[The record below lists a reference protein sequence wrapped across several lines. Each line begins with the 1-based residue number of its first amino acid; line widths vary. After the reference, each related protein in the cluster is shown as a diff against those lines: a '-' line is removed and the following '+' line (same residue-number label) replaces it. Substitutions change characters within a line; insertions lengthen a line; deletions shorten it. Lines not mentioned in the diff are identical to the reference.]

1 MTLYENREK
10 ERERER
16 EPERTENGG
25 PQKVDFLSTRTPE
38 GRGPEGWALWRLKL
52 LLPKWL
58 GMVVGGLFG
67 TLETFRHF
75 GYSNFFL
82 GRIFVFVT
90 LLSQYLWNFCF
101 HDCTQKLTCTNLVH
115 PRCRRIY
122 IFSGWTLQEV
132 KLLIWTVAFLLEY
145 LGFWCSKRDM
155 CQSYGYLSQAFGRC
169 QNHPKA
175 RKPGIWIWAQKL
187 TEWHRY
193 IRKLKQETKPF
204 QNAHFCEIS
213 CAWQGGQFR
222 AGVKSYKCHFIG
234 SKAWW
239 SVFVGNQNSQ
249 NLNFLGAPSQALCS
263 PTAAQ
268 LPKKAK
274 QFQTLCIPPWSW
286 LCCDAA
292 CL

>member
-1 MTLYENREK
+1 MNREK

-16 EPERTENGG
+16 SVRMVARRP
-25 PQKVDFLSTRTPE
+25 
-38 GRGPEGWALWRLKL
+38 WALWRLKL

-67 TLETFRHF
+67 ILETFRHF

-115 PRCRRIY
+115 PRCRRVY

-155 CQSYGYLSQAFGRC
+155 CQSYGYLSQAFRRC

-175 RKPGIWIWAQKL
+175 R
-187 TEWHRY
+187 
-193 IRKLKQETKPF
+193 
-204 QNAHFCEIS
+204 
-213 CAWQGGQFR
+213 
-222 AGVKSYKCHFIG
+222 
-234 SKAWW
+234 
-239 SVFVGNQNSQ
+239 
-249 NLNFLGAPSQALCS
+249 NLNLG
-263 PTAAQ
+263 
-268 LPKKAK
+268 PKVNRM
-274 QFQTLCIPPWSW
+274 TPL
-286 LCCDAA
+286 
-292 CL
+292 